1 MSGTRLG
8 GKKAAATNKERHG
21 ENFYKEIGTK
31 GGSVKHP
38 DTRPFTT
45 DSKLASE
52 AGRKGGQLSKR
63 GPSKNKTQRKKV
75 AEPEKVV
82 AQEQKKGVFK
92 WLFSG
97 RKSE

>member
-8 GKKAAATNKERHG
+8 GKKAAATNVERHG
-21 ENFYKEIGTK
+21 KDFYKEIGTK

-38 DTRPFTT
+38 ETRPFTT
-45 DSKLASE
+45 DPKLASS

-63 GPSKNKTQRKKV
+63 GPSKNKVQRKKV
-75 AEPEKVV
+75 VEP
-82 AQEQKKGVFK
+82 EQKKGVFE

>member
-1 MSGTRLG
+1 MPGNREG
-8 GKKAAATNKERHG
+8 GKKAAATNIERHG
-21 ENFYKEIGTK
+21 EDFYKKIGTK
-31 GGSVKHP
+31 GGSVSHP
-38 DTRPFTT
+38 DTRPFKTNP
-45 DSKLASE
+45 KLASE

-82 AQEQKKGVFK
+82 AQEQKKGVFR